1 MTKPITPQDIAASKL
16 ARMNDIH
23 PPRLLARLFTTDRVT
38 VEVPDLPVPP
48 PATAGKLKV
57 DIPYPVS
64 EQRRTVHRVAV
75 INQDTGF
82 IARSSIPLQV
92 VDPGDTLT
100 VEFGKEHVSR
110 NRLLFDVAGFL
121 GGDHLESAEQE
132 PAEAADSTRLDAV
145 AANLA
150 SLNEIVAE
158 MTARFSDDPEFTTMV
173 RELLR
178 GHSHALGFRFQD
190 DEGGS

>member
-1 MTKPITPQDIAASKL
+1 MGTEINRRPALETKA
-16 ARMNDIH
+16 
-23 PPRLLARLFTTDRVT
+23 PRLTARLFTTDRVT
-38 VEVPDLPVPP
+38 VEVPDVPFPP

-57 DIPYPVS
+57 DIPYPVTS
-64 EQRRTVHRVAV
+64 PRRTVHRVAV
-75 INQDTGF
+75 INQDTGYVLR
-82 IARSSIPLQV
+82 ASIELTT
-92 VDPGDTLT
+92 VDPGDIIT
-100 VEFGKEHVSR
+100 VEFGAESLSGH
-110 NRLLFDVAGFL
+110 LPGF
-121 GGDHLESAEQE
+121 
-132 PAEAADSTRLDAV
+132 PAWSPFGADDKAADSTRLDAV

-158 MTARFSDDPEFTTMV
+158 MTARVSGDPEFTTMV